1 MRSKRDAASISKLDL
16 DSFVF
21 TPPGSMGWQS
31 HETETGSDDDASEER
46 FSVAGRLKEFPSAA
60 ATPHSGKKKSSKK
73 SGNQASE
80 PHQKG
85 SAPPRK
91 EKKRKAPPKNKSRD
105 KRTAVI
111 HLPGKG
117 IVSPWISSIVKRE
130 R

>member
-1 MRSKRDAASISKLDL
+1 MRNKRDAASISKLDL

-31 HETETGSDDDASEER
+31 HESETGSEDDASEER
-46 FSVAGRLKEFPSAA
+46 FSMAGRLKEFPSAGA
-60 ATPHSGKKKSSKK
+60 PPHSGKKKSSKK

-91 EKKRKAPPKNKSRD
+91 EKKRKAPKNKSRD
-105 KRTAVI
+105 KRTVVT

-117 IVSPWISSIVKRE
+117 IVSPWISSIVKGE

>member
-60 ATPHSGKKKSSKK
+60 APPHSGKNKSSKK

-91 EKKRKAPPKNKSRD
+91 EKKRKAPKKKSRD
-105 KRTAVI
+105 KRRAVT
-111 HLPGKG
+111 HLSGKG
-117 IVSPWISSIVKRE
+117 IVSPWISSIVKGE

>member
-1 MRSKRDAASISKLDL
+1 MRNKRDAASISKLDL

-46 FSVAGRLKEFPSAA
+46 FSMAGRLKEFPSAA
-60 ATPHSGKKKSSKK
+60 APPHSGKKKSSKK

-91 EKKRKAPPKNKSRD
+91 EKKRKAPKNKSRD
-105 KRTAVI
+105 KRTVVT

-117 IVSPWISSIVKRE
+117 TVSPWISSIVKGE

>member
-46 FSVAGRLKEFPSAA
+46 FSMAGRLKEFPSAA
-60 ATPHSGKKKSSKK
+60 APSHSGKKKSSKK
-73 SGNQASE
+73 SGNQA
-80 PHQKG
+80 

-105 KRTAVI
+105 KRTAVT

-117 IVSPWISSIVKRE
+117 IVSPWISSIVKGE

>member
-16 DSFVF
+16 D

-31 HETETGSDDDASEER
+31 HEPETGSDDDASEER
-46 FSVAGRLKEFPSAA
+46 FSMVGRLKEFPSAA
-60 ATPHSGKKKSSKK
+60 APPHSGKKKSSKK
-73 SGNQASE
+73 SGNQA
-80 PHQKG
+80 

-117 IVSPWISSIVKRE
+117 IVSPWISSIVKGE